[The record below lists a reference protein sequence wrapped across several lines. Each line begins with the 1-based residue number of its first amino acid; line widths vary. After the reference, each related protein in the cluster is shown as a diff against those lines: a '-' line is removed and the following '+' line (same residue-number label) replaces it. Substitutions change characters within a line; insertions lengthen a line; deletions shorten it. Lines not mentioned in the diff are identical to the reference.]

1 MAIAFDEVLRTAATC
16 RSFRTDDVPDD
27 ILYRALDFAR
37 YAPQGGNRQPTR
49 FVVVRDSSLRAHLG
63 GLYTSTFQTLRA
75 SMGRGMRIG
84 DDERQASRLENA
96 ALHFA
101 EHLHEVP
108 VHVVVCAHMKDLAV
122 TDLDVGRVPIVGG
135 ASVYPAV
142 QNFLLGCRSLGLGA
156 ALTTML
162 CAAESEVKRL
172 LSIPDEFATAALIP
186 VGWPARPFPKKLQ
199 RRPIEELVFRDR
211 FGSVARVS

>member
-1 MAIAFDEVLRTAATC
+1 MTTSFDEVLRTAVTC
-16 RSFRTDDVPDD
+16 RSFRKDDVPDD

-49 FVVVRDSSLRAHLG
+49 FVVIRDPSLRAELAT
-63 GLYTSTFQTLRA
+63 LYTSQFQRLRA
-75 SMGRGMRIG
+75 GMGRRMRVG
-84 DDERQASRLENA
+84 GNEEEAARLQTA
-96 ALHFA
+96 AFQFA

-108 VHVVVCAHMKDLAV
+108 VHVVVCARIEDLAV
-122 TDLDVGRVPIVGG
+122 TDRDLGRVPIVGG

-142 QNFLLGCRSLGLGA
+142 QNFLLGCRFLGLGA

-162 CAAESEVKRL
+162 CAAEADVKGL

-186 VGWPARPFPKKLQ
+186 VGWPARSFPKELQ

-211 FGSVARVS
+211 FGAVA